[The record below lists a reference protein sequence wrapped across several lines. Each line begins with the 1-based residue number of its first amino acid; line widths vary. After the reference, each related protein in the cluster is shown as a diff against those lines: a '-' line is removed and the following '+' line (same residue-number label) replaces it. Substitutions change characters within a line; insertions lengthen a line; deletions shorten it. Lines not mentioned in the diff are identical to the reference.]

1 MLGDDA
7 VGETFVELWSTVYGD
22 GAASGCAYGMYE
34 FDAGG
39 LHLMDSS
46 KGKPGFA

>member
-7 VGETFVELWSTVYGD
+7 VGKTFVELGSTVYGNC
-22 GAASGCAYGMYE
+22 AAADCAYGVYE